1 MRRPARAAPALRGR
15 TSESATREM
24 TMASRTA
31 WADWATRIAHPTAVE
46 QPPAGQVP
54 EPAFARLLVADTRLA
69 PLWLLLRVVA
79 GYAWLQSGYAKL
91 ADPAGA
97 WVGDRAGDAVRDLVA
112 GALAGEGGPV
122 GSVGSVGQGGWY
134 AALLR
139 EVVLPRAAA
148 AAYIVTVGEILAGIA
163 LIVGLCTGIAAFAG
177 GVLSASPL
185 LAGALATHPLL
196 LVAAAGLVLAWRV
209 AGYYGL
215 DRWALPLLGVP
226 GAPGALFRRVAPRH
240 PSSMA

>member
-1 MRRPARAAPALRGR
+1 
-15 TSESATREM
+15 M

-97 WVGDRAGDAVRDLVA
+97 WVGDRAGDAVRDLAA
-112 GALAGEGGPV
+112 GALAADA
-122 GSVGSVGQGGWY
+122 GSVGRGGWY
-134 AALLR
+134 AGLLR
-139 EVVLPRAAA
+139 EVVLPHAAA
-148 AAYIVTVGEILAGIA
+148 AAYVVTVGEILAGIA
-163 LIVGLCTGIAAFAG
+163 LIVGLCTGLAAFAG

-185 LAGALATHPLL
+185 LAGALAPHPLL

-226 GAPGALFRRVAPRH
+226 GEPGALFRRVAPGGTGRADGGRH
-240 PSSMA
+240 ARAASGERSEGGAR